1 MKVIQLLKKVL
12 NGIKDSIIRFPQTI
26 GISIACVIFLI
37 YISELGYEV
46 SNELRENLVKATMVL
61 GLGIPLSLCINLYF
75 ERLKDFKRNVFYGV
89 YAGGVMLLSFYY
101 YFFLKNFEMISI
113 TRYIGLSLI
122 LYLVFMFIPYISKEK
137 NFELYVIKV
146 FARFFTTILYSVV
159 LYLGL
164 AAILMTI
171 DKLLGVH
178 IKEELYYYTWLIVV
192 GVFASAF
199 FLAGIPKNN
208 KEMFLEDYS
217 KLIKILVL
225 YIVIPLISVYTVIL
239 YVYFA
244 KIIITRQWPQGL
256 VSHLVLWY
264 STISVIVLFLISPL
278 LSKITWIK
286 LYMKVF
292 PKIIIPLMIMMFIS
306 IGIRIKAYGVTENR
320 YFVVALGI
328 WVIFSMVY
336 FSLKKKLIN
345 IMIPISLAVIIFIS
359 VFGPFSSYSISRYS
373 QNKRFEKLLIE
384 NKMLING
391 KAVKATSDVS
401 DEDARQISSI
411 LRYFRDYH
419 SLKDIKS
426 LPEDFI
432 IEDTEEILGVKYDS
446 EYNYPSEN
454 MNFYFNIDNKTQ
466 AVDIKGYDYFFDL
479 TNTKQID
486 SKDDALSVSYDFNS
500 SVLKIYQNGQVV
512 YSKDLLE
519 FAEKLLE
526 KYDVNGKNEN
536 IPLKDM
542 ILIDE
547 NDKIK
552 VKILFSYVSGSINK
566 STGETEFP
574 EFYFNV
580 FVKVK

>member
-446 EYNYPSEN
+446 EYNYPR
-454 MNFYFNIDNKTQ
+454 DRK
-466 AVDIKGYDYFFDL
+466 
-479 TNTKQID
+479 
-486 SKDDALSVSYDFNS
+486 SV
-500 SVLKIYQNGQVV
+500 V
-512 YSKDLLE
+512 
-519 FAEKLLE
+519 
-526 KYDVNGKNEN
+526 
-536 IPLKDM
+536 
-542 ILIDE
+542 
-547 NDKIK
+547 
-552 VKILFSYVSGSINK
+552 
-566 STGETEFP
+566 
-574 EFYFNV
+574 
-580 FVKVK
+580 

>member
-1 MKVIQLLKKVL
+1 MRVIQLLKQML
-12 NGIKDSIIRFPQTI
+12 NGIKASIRRFPQTI
-26 GISIACVIFLI
+26 GISIACVILLI

-46 SNELRENLVKATMVL
+46 SNELRENLVKVTMVL

-75 ERLKDFKRNVFYGV
+75 ERLKDFKRIIFYGF
-89 YAGGVMLLSFYY
+89 YAGGVVLLSFYY
-101 YFFLKNFEMISI
+101 YLFLENFKMISI

-122 LYLVFMFIPYISKEK
+122 LYLMFICLPYICKK
-137 NFELYVIKV
+137 GNFELYVIKI

-178 IKEELYYYTWLIVV
+178 IKEQVYYYTWLTVV

-199 FLAGIPKNN
+199 FLAGIPENN
-208 KEMFLEDYS
+208 SEMFLEDYP

-239 YVYFA
+239 YIYFA
-244 KIIITRQWPQGL
+244 KIIITRQWPEGL

-264 STISVIVLFLISPL
+264 STISVMVLFLISPL
-278 LSKITWIK
+278 LNKITWVKI
-286 LYMKVF
+286 YMKVF
-292 PKIIIPLMIMMFIS
+292 PKTIIPLLIMMFIS
-306 IGIRIKAYGVTENR
+306 IGIRIKVYGVTENR

-328 WVIFSMVY
+328 WVILAMMY
-336 FSLKKKLIN
+336 FSFKKKLIN
-345 IMIPISLAVIIFIS
+345 IILPISLAVIIFIS
-359 VFGPFSSYSISRYS
+359 IFGSFSSYSISRYS

-384 NKMLING
+384 NKMLIDG

-401 DEDARQISSI
+401 DEDAREISSI

-426 LPEDFI
+426 LPEDFS
-432 IEDTEEILGVKYDS
+432 IEGMEEVLGVKYHS
-446 EYNYPSEN
+446 GYNYPSEN
-454 MNFYFNIDNKTQ
+454 MNFYFNIDNNAQ
-466 AVDIKGYDYFFDL
+466 AIDIKGYDYLFDL
-479 TNTKQID
+479 TNINQID
-486 SKDDALSVSYDFNS
+486 QKDDGLSVNYDYNS
-500 SVLKIYQNGQVV
+500 SVLKINQNGEVV
-512 YSKDLLE
+512 YSKDLVE
-519 FAEKLLE
+519 FVEKLLE
-526 KYDVNGKNEN
+526 KYDVNEKNES

-552 VKILFSYVSGSINK
+552 VKILFLYVSGGINK
-566 STGETEFP
+566 LTGEIEFP
-574 EFYFNV
+574 QFHFNV